1 MVNDPG
7 ADKVWGTTEGR
18 VWHFWVGQAV
28 KVVADRGIES
38 LRILEVE

>member
-7 ADKVWGTTEGR
+7 ADEVWETTGGR

-28 KVVADRGIES
+28 KIVDDRGIES